1 MDDDL
6 EQARYTLYQ
15 AAKASA
21 YVMRHEGRA
30 DVRIDGDLT
39 LAELK
44 ALVWIMEHSQEQIAV

>member
-6 EQARYTLYQ
+6 EQARYILSQ
-15 AAKASA
+15 AASTF
-21 YVMRHEGRA
+21 VMRHEGRA
-30 DVRIDGDLT
+30 DVCIDGDLT

>member
-6 EQARYTLYQ
+6 EQARYILSQ
-15 AAKASA
+15 AAAGT

-44 ALVWIMEHSQEQIAV
+44 ALVWIMEHSQEQIVV

>member
-6 EQARYTLYQ
+6 EQARYILSQ
-15 AAKASA
+15 AAAA
-21 YVMRHEGRA
+21 GTYVMRHEGRA

-44 ALVWIMEHSQEQIAV
+44 ALVWIMEHSQEQIVV

>member
-6 EQARYTLYQ
+6 EQARYVLSQ
-15 AAKASA
+15 AAAGT

-44 ALVWIMEHSQEQIAV
+44 ALVWVMGHSQEPIEV

>member
-6 EQARYTLYQ
+6 EQARYTLSQ
-15 AAKASA
+15 AAAGT

>member
-6 EQARYTLYQ
+6 EQARYILSQ
-15 AAKASA
+15 AAAGT

-30 DVRIDGDLT
+30 DVR

-44 ALVWIMEHSQEQIAV
+44 ALVWIMEHSQEPIEV

>member
-6 EQARYTLYQ
+6 EQARYILSR
-15 AAKASA
+15 AAAGT

-39 LAELK
+39 LAELR